1 MTIVLLLALI
11 KSLFF
16 LRIFDSLSYL
26 VTLLRS
32 VIYDLRIFM
41 LFYGILMFMFS
52 LIIGVLGL
60 SNFSATPELVE
71 GIAKTSLPGIEYQHI
86 GLFLGNMIHVVRIS
100 IGDNDFSGSIFL
112 SESLNQL
119 FWIVWVIIVFIMCII
134 FLNFIIAEASASYEK
149 VSSNI
154 TYFLLLQK
162 VNLIYESEE
171 MMPRGMRTEERFP
184 KYIVSRDKED

>member
-1 MTIVLLLALI
+1 MTLVLLLALI

-60 SNFSATPELVE
+60 SNFTRDPELVK
-71 GIAKTSLPGIEYQHI
+71 GMGKSRPGIEYQHI
-86 GLFLGNMIHVVRIS
+86 GFLIGNMIHVVRIS

-112 SESLNQL
+112 DANINII
-119 FWIVWVIIVFIMCII
+119 FWIVWLLIVFIMCII

-149 VSSNI
+149 VCSNI
-154 TYFLLLQK
+154 DYFLLFQK

-171 MMPRGMRTEERFP
+171 MMPQSQRTRERFP
-184 KYIVSRDKED
+184 KYIVARDKED

>member
-1 MTIVLLLALI
+1 
-11 KSLFF
+11 
-16 LRIFDSLSYL
+16 

-60 SNFSATPELVE
+60 SNFTADPEAVE
-71 GIAKTSLPGIEYQHI
+71 GMGTALPGIEYKHI
-86 GLFLGNMIHVVRIS
+86 GLFIGNMIHVVRIS
-100 IGDNDFSGSIFL
+100 IGDNDFSASIFL
-112 SESLNQL
+112 SEQLNIL

-134 FLNFIIAEASASYEK
+134 FLNFIIAEASASYDK

-154 TYFLLLQK
+154 DYFLLLQK

-171 MMPRGMRTEERFP
+171 MMPRSLRTEGRFP
-184 KYIVSRDKED
+184 KYIVAREKED